1 MTDRLSAAVAF
12 TAIPKISR
20 DQWEASGMFSRWM
33 IASRAAV
40 LVMTFSSAALAGAL
54 ALLDGTFQLLPWLL
68 CTLGLLL
75 AHATNNQ
82 LNDYTDSVRG
92 IDSGN
97 YFRTQYGAHVLE
109 DGLLTKGQLQGY
121 VAATG
126 TAALGIGLLLLW
138 YVGPQLLLPL
148 LTGAFFLLFYTYPLK
163 RLGLGEPAV
172 LLVWGPL
179 MTGGTFMVTTGSWSW
194 PVALIGT
201 LYALAPSV
209 VIFGKHVDKLEF
221 DLDKGVR
228 TLPVRLGASRSLQAI
243 VAMLVL
249 QYLALGWLMISN
261 ILPWTSLLTLLAL
274 PDAMRLVNVCRQP
287 RPRLCPD
294 DYPASA
300 WPLWYVAF
308 AFVYARSFGLLFLC
322 GLLLAWLLQA
332 AGELP
337 Q

>member
-1 MTDRLSAAVAF
+1 MTDRVSAAMAF
-12 TAIPKISR
+12 TAIPKITP
-20 DQWEASGMFSRWM
+20 DQWKSSNLLIRWM

-40 LVMTFSSAALAGAL
+40 LVMTFASAALAGSM
-54 ALLDGTFQLLPWLL
+54 ALLAGSFQLLPWVL

-75 AHATNNQ
+75 AHAANNQ
-82 LNDYTDSVRG
+82 LNDYTDSARG
-92 IDSGN
+92 VDSGN
-97 YFRTQYGAHVLE
+97 YFRNQYGAHVLE
-109 DGLLTKGQLQGY
+109 DGLLSKQQLRLY
-121 VAATG
+121 MCLTG
-126 TAALGIGLLLLW
+126 GAALAIGIYLLWNTGPGLLI
-138 YVGPQLLLPL
+138 PL
-148 LTGAFFLLFYTYPLK
+148 LAGAFFLLFYTYPLK

-179 MTGGTFMVTTGSWSW
+179 MTGGTYMVTTGSWSW